1 MKGIFLF
8 IKKLGVDAY
17 DLIPAERQNKNTALP
32 VASVLASTEF
42 VATNRLVSTFR
53 LAQVSTSTESVRTNS
68 LVRESSLKPLR
79 RKSNQKIKLSG
90 NSNMLD
96 ELYGTGDK

>member
-17 DLIPAERQNKNTALP
+17 DLIPAERQNKTTALP

-42 VATNRLVSTFR
+42 VATKVLVSTLR
-53 LAQVSTSTESVRTNS
+53 LNKPWIRTDKFACQGKFP
-68 LVRESSLKPLR
+68 ETLKENFKKE
-79 RKSNQKIKLSG
+79 RKF
-90 NSNMLD
+90 
-96 ELYGTGDK
+96 

>member
-17 DLIPAERQNKNTALP
+17 DLIPAERQNKTTALP

-42 VATNRLVSTFR
+42 VATKVLVSTIR
-53 LAQVSTSTESVRTNS
+53 LNKHWIRTDKFACQGEFPET
-68 LVRESSLKPLR
+68 LEA
-79 RKSNQKIKLSG
+79 KIKQRK
-90 NSNMLD
+90 
-96 ELYGTGDK
+96 ELQKWKCLKQKLLWTM

>member
-17 DLIPAERQNKNTALP
+17 DLIPAERQNKTTALP

-42 VATNRLVSTFR
+42 EYS
-53 LAQVSTSTESVRTNS
+53 NS
-68 LVRESSLKPLR
+68 LVKGFTPLIPRMEGDDTNGHFGLCSSYNF
-79 RKSNQKIKLSG
+79 SFCI
-90 NSNMLD
+90 
-96 ELYGTGDK
+96 